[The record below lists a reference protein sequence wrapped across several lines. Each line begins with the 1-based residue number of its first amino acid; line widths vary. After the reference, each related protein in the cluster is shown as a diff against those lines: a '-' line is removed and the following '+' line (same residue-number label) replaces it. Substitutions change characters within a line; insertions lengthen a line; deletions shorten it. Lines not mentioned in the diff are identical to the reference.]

1 MLTKNGMFAKLSLLR
16 GLTQVYACSWHQ
28 EQEMEDLL
36 YTCQRESFVLI
47 LPLVNLRTVQNDR
60 HVQKSHLR
68 HKGEKMQSGKP
79 QNSRRYF

>member
-1 MLTKNGMFAKLSLLR
+1 MHTKNGMFAKLSLLW

-28 EQEMEDLL
+28 EQEVGDLL

-47 LPLVNLRTVQNDR
+47 LLLVNLRTVENDK

-68 HKGEKMQSGKP
+68 HKGEKMHSGKP
-79 QNSRRYF
+79 QNSHRYF